1 MKLEFIQDYKGESIL
16 IYKTNNKRI
25 FKYGNTEF
33 DSIKDAKA
41 LIDTIV
47 VGLKEC
53 HLDLMCGGNPE

>member
-41 LIDTIV
+41 LIDEIGV
-47 VGLKEC
+47 LREC